1 LTKPPKYI
9 INGKAFNSQDAM
21 RKHFQ
26 CVLQSCELGQDLTG
40 ELLQDCLCLFER
52 HPEFEQKRGC
62 GIASVKVVLNPVF
75 GDRCFWIYRTDG
87 TETDISYRA
96 CVTSKKPGQRQAFMA
111 ACRIAIAD
119 QVLAFKR
126 FQFNRH
132 PLVKCN
138 ISGRL
143 VSESDSHVDHF
154 IPFINLVEHFVST
167 RRIDIDAVRFKPKV
181 DGSFV
186 TEFAC
191 ESLKKQWQEY
201 HRLNATLRI
210 AHKSENMAKGVR
222 IPE

>member
-1 LTKPPKYI
+1 MNKPPKYI
-9 INGKAFNSQDAM
+9 INGKPFTSQDAI
-21 RKHFQ
+21 RQHFQ
-26 CVLQSCELGQDLTG
+26 SVLQSCEIGIDLAG
-40 ELLQDCLCLFER
+40 ELLADCLCLFER

-87 TETDISYRA
+87 THTDISYRH
-96 CVTSKKPGQRQAFMA
+96 CVTSKKPTQRQAFMA
-111 ACRIAIAD
+111 ACRAAIAG

-126 FQFNRH
+126 SRFSQS
-132 PLVKCN
+132 PLIKCE

-167 RRIDIDAVRFKPKV
+167 RRIDIDAVEYRPKI

-186 TEFAC
+186 TEFAS
-191 ESLKKQWQEY
+191 ESLEKQWREY
-201 HRLNATLRI
+201 HRHNATLQI
-210 AHKSENMAKGVR
+210 THKSENMAKGVR
-222 IPE
+222 IPK

>member
-1 LTKPPKYI
+1 MNKPPKYI
-9 INGKAFNSQDAM
+9 INGKSFNSQDAI
-21 RKHFQ
+21 RQHFQ
-26 CVLQSCELGQDLTG
+26 CVLQSCELGKEITG
-40 ELLQDCLCLFER
+40 ELLADCLCLFER

-62 GIASVKVVLNPVF
+62 GISAVKVVLNPVF

-87 TETDISYRA
+87 TDTDISYRT
-96 CVTSKKPGQRQAFMA
+96 CVTSKKPSQRQAFMA
-111 ACRIAIAD
+111 ACRAAIAD

-126 FQFNRH
+126 SRFNQH
-132 PLVKCN
+132 PLLKCN

-167 RRIDIDAVRFKPKV
+167 RRIDIDTVQFHPKV

-186 TEFAC
+186 TEFAS

-201 HRLNATLRI
+201 HSLNATLRI
-210 AHKSENMAKGVR
+210 THKSENMAKGVR